1 MIMEYITYYDSP
13 IGNIT
18 IASDGVKITG
28 LWFDSQKPDDSV
40 LTKDYVEGD
49 IRVFDRAKEWLDIYF
64 SGRDPGSMPPLKV
77 NATPFRQRVCEIM
90 LTIPYGETITYGEIA
105 KKLADEKGIEKMS
118 AQAVGSAV
126 GHNPISIMI
135 PCHRV
140 IGANKTIGGYT
151 GGIDIKVELLK
162 LEGSY
167 EQVISKK

>member
-1 MIMEYITYYDSP
+1 MEYICRYDSP
-13 IGNIT
+13 MGRIT
-18 IASDGVKITG
+18 MFTDGENLTG
-28 LWFDSQKPDDSV
+28 LQFDSQLDPETGSLKECQYTEIPIFDE
-40 LTKDYVEGD
+40 TK
-49 IRVFDRAKEWLDIYF
+49 KWLDSYF
-64 SGRDPGSMPPLKV
+64 AGKEPGFIPPLKV
-77 NATPFRQRVCEIM
+77 DGTPFRQRVWDM
-90 LTIPYGETITYGEIA
+90 LLAIPYGKTVTYGQIA
-105 KKLADEKGIEKMS
+105 KQMSEEKGIEKMS

-167 EQVISKK
+167 EQVVSKK

>member
-64 SGRDPGSMPPLKV
+64 SGRDPGFMPPLKV
-77 NATPFRQRVCEIM
+77 NATPFRKRVCEIM

-140 IGANKTIGGYT
+140 IGANSTIGGYT
-151 GGIDIKVELLK
+151 GGTDIKVELLK

-167 EQVISKK
+167 EQVVSKK